1 MLVAELSRNRRLGVE
16 FEVAVPQVGAGQSD
30 DVRRTLAQVLSA
42 NGVPSVVRGY
52 SHRAVPEGSDVA
64 VEYDASVR
72 GESRY
77 RGIRWVS
84 VEVKTRILSG
94 MDDWERVVPPML
106 DILRYMGARVNSSCG
121 HHVHVELSEAKDRP
135 AVIRSLYNLIHR
147 NENIIYGLVPPSRS
161 SSNYS
166 TPMPDLGGRLA
177 SCMTMASFQRELGS
191 LPRASGTNWT
201 HLWGESPRV
210 EYRYSSSTLNVEEA
224 RHWARLMLRMT
235 DHACLRTCKAA
246 KVQLPKERTSL
257 DKMLIT
263 LGLRVNSR
271 VYSKVCPELRKTGRY
286 LLRRWKEL
294 NLSDEQATMGDE
306 TGIVVSPS

>member
-52 SHRAVPEGSDVA
+52 SHREVPEGSDVA

-121 HHVHVELSEAKDRP
+121 HHVHVEFAEARERP
-135 AVIRSLYNLIHR
+135 AVIRSLYNLVHR
-147 NENIIYGLVPPSRS
+147 NERVIYGLVPPSRHS
-161 SSNYS
+161 STYS
-166 TPMPDLGGRLA
+166 TPMPDVGGRLA
-177 SCMTMASFQRELGS
+177 SCSSLASFRRELEG
-191 LPRASGTNWT
+191 LPRTSGTNWT
-201 HLWGESPRV
+201 HLWGSAPRI
-210 EYRYSSSTLNVEEA
+210 EYRYSSSTLNVEKA
-224 RHWARLMLRMT
+224 RHWARLMLRLT
-235 DHACLRTCKAA
+235 DHAAQRSCKATKA
-246 KVQLPKERTSL
+246 QLPRDRDSL
-257 DKMLIT
+257 DKMLVT
-263 LGLRVNSR
+263 LGLKVNSR
-271 VYSKVCPELRKTGRY
+271 VYSKVCPELRQTGRY

-294 NLSDEQATMGDE
+294 NEAAGEREATTVIM
-306 TGIVVSPS
+306 PS

>member
-52 SHRAVPEGSDVA
+52 SHREVPEGSDVA

-121 HHVHVELSEAKDRP
+121 HHVHVELAEAKDRP

-147 NENIIYGLVPPSRS
+147 NENILYGLVPPSRLRS
-161 SSNYS
+161 HYS

-177 SCMTMASFQRELGS
+177 SCSTMASFRRELGS

-201 HLWGESPRV
+201 HLWGEAPRV
-210 EYRYSSSTLNVEEA
+210 EYRYSSSTLSVEKA
-224 RHWARLMLRMT
+224 RHWARLMLRLT
-235 DHACLRTCKAA
+235 DHACARTCKATKA
-246 KVQLPKERTSL
+246 QLPRERKSL

-271 VYSKVCPELRKTGRY
+271 VYATVCPELRQTGRY
-286 LLRRWKEL
+286 LLRRWKDL
-294 NLSDEQATMGDE
+294 NH
-306 TGIVVSPS
+306 TGS